1 MAETRPY
8 GRLDRSIGSWF
19 KPILA
24 LLVGVLFIYLMIR
37 ILDSRDSSLEQGT
50 GKLKTARVF
59 GNSMA
64 PTWFGKHYR
73 LICQECGYENRFAD
87 ESFPAPRIFCGNCA
101 QAMTTQQV
109 EQRPGDDVQYREG
122 GTVKRWDVVLVR
134 EPNEPLRV
142 IKRVVGLPGE
152 KIKIFQGDV
161 WINEKRIERSL
172 EDLWQTKVLVH
183 DDSSKALE
191 SRWPSLEI
199 EGDEREWIYYRHR
212 EPWKPSGSQAETAV
226 EESSRAGKVDPL
238 TDWMSADPAYS
249 GPLWPTADAILEL
262 EFQIAGEGT
271 LELFRPVSTGQS
283 SQDNRGG
290 DLESVVLQQASPW
303 ELRWQGD
310 SLELGGKSLKIRKAE
325 NIEERQAMVR
335 LRWIVACC
343 DDRMWS
349 RLFVEDAQG
358 RRSGELRGDVPASEV
373 VLENVN
379 SKSPAN
385 TQWSNTLWLIA
396 HRGEIQWE
404 QKRLYR
410 DIYFRTA
417 VRESARQ
424 EPLERELKGYFL
436 IGDNQPISLDSR
448 EKKGWELGV
457 PRSWIEGV
465 IEER

>member
-8 GRLDRSIGSWF
+8 GRLDRSFGSWF

-24 LLVGVLFIYLMIR
+24 LLVGGLFIYLMIR
-37 ILDSRDSSLEQGT
+37 ILDSRDSSLEQGN

-64 PTWFGKHYR
+64 PTWFGKHYQ
-73 LICQECGYENRFAD
+73 LICQECGYVNRFAD

-101 QAMTTQQV
+101 QAIATQQV
-109 EQRPGDDVQYREG
+109 QQRPGDDVEYREV
-122 GTVKRWDVVLVR
+122 GTLKRWDVVLVR
-134 EPNEPLRV
+134 EPDEPLRV
-142 IKRVVGLPGE
+142 IKRVIGLPGE

-161 WINEKRIERSL
+161 WINEERIERSL

-183 DDSSKALE
+183 DDSSKTFE

-199 EGDEREWIYYRHR
+199 EGDERKWIYYRHQ
-212 EPWKPSGSQAETAV
+212 EPWRPSGSQAETAV
-226 EESSRAGKVDPL
+226 EDASRAGKVDPL

-249 GPLWPTADAILEL
+249 GPLWPTSDTILEL

-271 LELFRPVSTGQS
+271 LELFRPASTGQAS
-283 SQDNRGG
+283 PDDRDG
-290 DLESVVLQQASPW
+290 DLESGLLQRSRLW
-303 ELRWQGD
+303 ELRWRSD
-310 SLELGGKSLKIRKAE
+310 SLELGGKSLKIRKAKNVE
-325 NIEERQAMVR
+325 QRQEMVR

-343 DDRMWS
+343 DNRLWS

-358 RRSGELRGDVPASEV
+358 RRSGELREEVAASEA
-373 VLENVN
+373 VLENVD
-379 SKSPAN
+379 SKSTPTAL
-385 TQWSNTLWLIA
+385 WSNTLWLIA
-396 HRGEIQWE
+396 HRGELQWE

-410 DIYFRTA
+410 DIYFRSA
-417 VRESARQ
+417 ARESARQ

-436 IGDNQPISLDSR
+436 MGDNQPISLDSR

-457 PRSWIEGV
+457 PRRWIEGV
-465 IEER
+465 IEAR

>member
-1 MAETRPY
+1 MTETRPY
-8 GRLDRSIGSWF
+8 GRLDRSFGSWI

-24 LLVGVLFIYLMIR
+24 LLVGGLFIYLMIR
-37 ILDSRDSSLEQGT
+37 VLGERDASLVQGE

-73 LICQECGYENRFAD
+73 LICQECGYVNRFAD

-101 QAMTTQQV
+101 QEIIAQQV
-109 EQRPGDDVQYREG
+109 EQRPGDDVEYREV

-161 WINEKRIERSL
+161 WINEERIERSL

-183 DDSSKALE
+183 DDSSKAIN
-191 SRWPSLEI
+191 SRWLSWGIKE
-199 EGDEREWIYYRHR
+199 DERKWIYYRHR
-212 EPWKPSGSQAETAV
+212 EPWKVSGSQAEARA
-226 EESSRAGKVDPL
+226 EDASRAEKVDPL
-238 TDWMSADPAYS
+238 TDWMSTDPAYS
-249 GPLWPTADAILEL
+249 GPLWPTSDTILEL
-262 EFQIAGEGT
+262 EFQIAGEGS
-271 LELFRPVSTGQS
+271 LELFRPASAGQL
-283 SQDNRGG
+283 SQDNRDG
-290 DLESVVLQQASPW
+290 DLESDVLRRARLW
-303 ELRWQGD
+303 ELRWRSD
-310 SLELGGKSLKIRKAE
+310 SLELGGKSLKIHKAKNVE
-325 NIEERQAMVR
+325 QRQAMVR

-343 DDRMWS
+343 DNRLWS

-358 RRSGELRGDVPASEV
+358 RRSGELREEVSASEAVSENVRSKVPA
-373 VLENVN
+373 
-379 SKSPAN
+379 
-385 TQWSNTLWLIA
+385 NTLWLIA
-396 HRGEIQWE
+396 HRGELQWE

-436 IGDNQPISLDSR
+436 MGDNQPISLDSR

-457 PRSWIEGV
+457 PRRWIEGV
-465 IEER
+465 IETR